1 MHWLKTSHH
10 CSVTFWPA
18 KINRRL
24 RYQAHHRYQPVQLHH
39 SSTWVTRRTSPHC
52 CRPRKLQRCRPRKLQ
67 PLEVPC
73 LPKKLEDQISK
84 GEFVDFSLLLP
95 GNSDH
100 PSFAPIRLSLEGD
113 QGFSIPLPNFSN
125 FGKRPKI
132 DSLDKWLTA
141 FGIYASV
148 VVAKF
153 PHKASQLFAY
163 QRIIREA
170 AQKFKGLACYPYDV
184 EFRKLA
190 AKNPALNWGERH
202 LQLWLDKFTG
212 LAHSVCFVCG
222 SADHLSDLCP
232 LSSPR
237 PDSKRTSFPSQRGLC
252 RGNRM
257 RSQTVSFRTP
267 LQSRRLWWT
276 AWRL

>member
-1 MHWLKTSHH
+1 MTK
-10 CSVTFWPA
+10 
-18 KINRRL
+18 
-24 RYQAHHRYQPVQLHH
+24 YQRVSLSIFLYFSQVIQTAPV
-39 SSTWVTRRTSPHC
+39 
-52 CRPRKLQRCRPRKLQ
+52 
-67 PLEVPC
+67 
-73 LPKKLEDQISK
+73 
-84 GEFVDFSLLLP
+84 LLP
-95 GNSDH
+95 
-100 PSFAPIRLSLEGD
+100 FAFLWRVIKVSRYHFL
-113 QGFSIPLPNFSN
+113 IFSN

-170 AQKFKGLACYPYDV
+170 AQKFKGLVWYAYDV

-202 LQLWLDKFTG
+202 LQLYLDKFTG
-212 LAHSVCFVCG
+212 LARSVCFVCG

-237 PDSKRTSFPSQRGLC
+237 PDSKRTSFPANEGYAEISTGESHAQPNRVPSNTAAISPTVVDGMAPTNMQTTALNELMTLRVAESTSKVFVDSLKPLTPINVNLLASLLTDHPDRVFADGLC
-252 RGNRM
+252 SDLRDG
-257 RSQTVSFRTP
+257 FKIG
-267 LQSRRLWWT
+267 
-276 AWRL
+276 